1 MLNYNFIRAS
11 AFTLIILLIF
21 SVSVYDPSVYAK
33 MQVME
38 DDHLAQIEGEAGVTL
53 GLNLTVRS
61 VANNISISNGTGAGM
76 NDAIN
81 LGLPTSTSGSVF
93 IGDGADPSLNF
104 SVSTNIISDIGS
116 SGGRTWLST
125 SGVMLPSSANGIG
138 VKINQLNAKV
148 DGTIY
153 NLGPNC
159 LSAPFNYPSLLITGI
174 FMGQDVTSVGGI
186 ALTGIGTNG
195 PTTLTGTSPM
205 YTRIGAHDGSAGK
218 RAGVSF
224 YSEMATY
231 IDHLRWDWGEG
242 GYPDDQLNISGIYL
256 YGYADTDIGANEELA
271 PKSAGNDKWGTT
283 VTGNM
288 KIGHNGTAV
297 DYATIDVGS
306 NGSPSGTIL
315 RLSIPNSGNMR
326 IKNFKMGSDDFGS
339 IASEGQ
345 NFTRLIITVRNLNAS
360 GY

>member
-104 SVSTNIISDIGS
+104 SVSTNIISDIGT

-153 NLGPNC
+153 NLGPN
-159 LSAPFNYPSLLITGI
+159 LTSGSPSLLITGI
-174 FMGQDVTSVGGI
+174 FMGRDVTQVGATAI
-186 ALTGIGTNG
+186 T
-195 PTTLTGTSPM
+195 PTLTGTSPM
-205 YTRIGAHDGSAGK
+205 YTRIGVHDGSAGK
-218 RAGVSF
+218 KAGVSF
-224 YSEMATY
+224 YSETATY
-231 IDHLRWDWGEG
+231 IRHLRWDWGEG
-242 GYPDDQLNISGIYL
+242 GYADDQLNISGIYL
-256 YGYADTDIGANEELA
+256 YGYADTDIGMDN
-271 PKSAGNDKWGTT
+271 NNWGTT
-283 VTGNM
+283 MTGNM

-315 RLSIPNSGNMR
+315 RLSMPNSGNMR
-326 IKNFKMGSDDFGS
+326 IKNFTMGSDNFGS

-345 NFTRLIITVRNLNAS
+345 NFTRLIITVRNLQLH
-360 GY
+360 GTELY

>member
-1 MLNYNFIRAS
+1 MLNYNFIRDS

-61 VANNISISNGTGAGM
+61 VANSISITNASG
-76 NDAIN
+76 DAIN

-93 IGDGADPSLNF
+93 IGDGADPSQPF
-104 SVSTNIISDIGS
+104 SVSTDIISDIGS
-116 SGGRTWLST
+116 DSSGRTWLST

-138 VKINQLNAKV
+138 VMINNLSATI
-148 DGTIY
+148 DGTTR
-153 NLGPNC
+153 NLGA
-159 LSAPFNYPSLLITGI
+159 LAIAGI
-174 FMGQDVTSVGGI
+174 YMGRDVTQVGTTTI
-186 ALTGIGTNG
+186 N
-195 PTTLTGTSPM
+195 PTLTGTSPM
-205 YTRIGAHDGSAGK
+205 YTQIGVHDGSAGK
-218 RAGVSF
+218 KAGVSF
-224 YSEMATY
+224 YSETATY
-231 IDHLRWDWGEG
+231 INSLYWAVGTDGSFFNLF
-242 GYPDDQLNISGIYL
+242 GIYL
-256 YGYADTDIGANEELA
+256 YGYVDSNIGATN
-271 PKSAGNDKWGTT
+271 NKWGTT

-315 RLSIPNSGNMR
+315 RLSMPNSGNMR
-326 IKNFKMGSDDFGS
+326 IKQFTMNNNNFGP
-339 IASEGQ
+339 IANEGQ